1 MTISQYLQRKKQ
13 ENPELANVADMDLY
27 RRLVQEKDPGL
38 PSFSS
43 QNLTTGRRGQ
53 TAYERKA
60 DPNFVNSL
68 FDWTDWG
75 IDEGS
80 ARWAKSAYN
89 NSITGLAY
97 QLYNGEQR
105 FNLDGYNPG
114 MAEDIFSAVLSFM
127 MPADLLSM
135 RVGGILGRQLTG
147 LAGYGF
153 KQAAVDNF
161 VKLSGKKLFQK
172 GVQAETKEQFIIRKA
187 LAETQ
192 ADDIIKAAGYSGLF
206 QAYAPKAAG
215 SIASAA
221 TLATFE
227 GTRGGVAAAVNGE
240 DVWAG
245 IGSGVM
251 HGGIMGG
258 IIGAFGASLNVKN
271 AALWNKV
278 KSGKELTPK
287 EAKQIAWWNANPF
300 TGTGKAAQVVGEA
313 GIFTAPEIKNVI
325 MDEDYSMRDLARSF
339 FVNAGMMGVL
349 KAQHGL
355 QGKLWNQGKQSLKE
369 YYETE
374 GKGEREK
381 NERIEESKNNIKE
394 ETGID
399 IDVNETSSQRETRQ
413 NTKKEVDKFVDRQ
426 LDKEGI
432 TKEEYESWEKEFDQA
447 TKDLERLDP
456 ESPNYDPNFKMSDAG
471 WQNVWSQVQK
481 VYGSMK
487 KNINRYKKD
496 NPDITEAREA
506 KLKEMESLADA
517 WKTEII
523 DRYNNIETI
532 KNKNTKLS
540 ETERKTKIKDAKG
553 RLNVA
558 WEKATDAE
566 KKNLR
571 EGIEDKVNEKGEIVD
586 ESAWAEISENVDRFY
601 TIRGEAETFKTPK
614 KEPTKKESK
623 KESKKEEFERQFDE
637 GEITEPIENIE
648 SQIIENVKSGRED
661 AKTGGRKS
669 KVLKI
674 DKEIQDE
681 SYGDTDVK
689 RNAYNRSKKVL
700 GYVAREHF
708 LKEGLSG
715 KSTALNHLRRLA
727 KDLAEDG
734 RSLFE
739 ITDKDIV
746 NFTREGGA
754 KRDGKGGI
762 KQAELVTFIKAL
774 KEIVSLTDSRPSE
787 LFNTKKFKMVLSE
800 DVVKTVKELFLKE
813 QSGGGQGLQNPKSE
827 TSGFDIKPNEIKLPT
842 KSGGKTKYISTKL
855 SNLLKGLVE
864 RLGIVNRKKDVPPGH
879 EDFLIRDIDGNALTT
894 KEVNIL
900 TQAIFGKSEYKDL
913 TYGEARLFRNAIEQ
927 WAKKKVKLTANTK
940 ELKQLIEDGVFDMRD
955 IFEIVD
961 SVMVG
966 HGRIEDMGKLYS
978 GTFDKPTLKR
988 VVKAII
994 KEYKHDI
1001 KTGDVKTRVSGK
1013 GFSTERLN
1021 KGFENLKNEKVD
1033 KKYKDGKFNKD
1044 GSFTFKD
1051 ANGNKRTITK
1061 KTLEAMFEYML
1072 ETGPRINEIAP
1083 EAETLKFFEQFATEK
1098 YQLEGKERTAESIV
1112 SAKELRDQVA
1122 WVKEKF
1128 PQLSV
1133 QIEKSL
1139 GTVKG
1144 QQVLGK
1150 IAGRLIK
1157 IAEGKAKVDTLPHE
1171 VAHHVV
1177 DVLRELGDPF
1187 SKKLV
1192 KDGIKMFKKKGMS
1205 EAQAEEAFVEA
1216 LGRYTAKELPK
1227 GMMGRMGS
1235 WVKRMWSHFKQY
1247 FGLTNRRDVQQMQK
1261 DIVRIVGGKVLSGK
1275 IPTDVMPLKSRI
1287 KVKYQKSGTPTGD
1300 KAVEK
1305 ARKRVEE
1312 LEKRLIED
1320 YGYTKEQLQEIGENI
1335 IGRKEYKKLTVSD
1348 IERYEARLNIL
1359 GDKYLEGKPKKLSV
1373 NESKV
1378 EEIETQYD
1386 ISVEQRDKFFK
1397 DVYNTTLEKANDIMI
1412 KNYKSYVRKGNEVV
1426 PKGGGA
1432 SESIDLI
1439 GKTLFPS
1446 LSIFTRPF
1454 MTAADVIYKYG
1465 GKPGKIIAEKLLG
1478 HDATR
1483 SWYKGEG
1490 EVAIERIKN
1499 VITDKKV
1506 RNNYMHLLDKD
1517 LAAGALKGVK
1527 QKEREYNKLIEEG
1540 QAKGKNPYTKERK
1553 EIEQTIK
1560 DFAKG
1565 GKYYEAREL
1574 WENLSK
1580 FYWNSLMKEISLNTR
1595 GNREFQQI
1603 KKELNEKFINQY
1615 FARKV
1620 TKQAL
1625 EHLKKESPEIE
1636 AIINREFNKL
1646 TKEDLKRASKDL
1658 DVDMK
1663 DPMFEKNVKDMLAEE
1678 LLTMIDFG
1686 PTRVKPNFLKER
1698 GALLPEYMTITL
1710 NNGMKKTIKTYETSL
1725 DATIG
1730 SYVNGMAKYL
1740 ATVKHFPEFTQ
1751 LKGKFS
1757 FRPDAKLNNLELMSK
1772 DKGLGAYAAET
1783 VRAQLGLDYSNR
1795 DILMNPAME
1804 GLGKLT
1810 NWSAFAGLSSPMSGV
1825 KNVLI
1830 QIPRSVALFG
1840 VRTTVRSMGYALKA
1854 MKDPKLFEKA
1864 MREGQIGYGTKELI
1878 RKEAPLIRWW
1888 FDNVNLMTKTENF
1901 NRIVLAEAGKMHFTE
1916 LLNVARG
1923 TKSMFHPQ
1931 GKKSEVMRMFKETW
1945 KLSDAD
1951 IKFLVEG
1958 KNIFGTKR
1966 YHKIMERVGFESH
1979 KSGAGATGVSDL
1991 PLWMTNKYMKPFTLF
2006 TRMATSVTIDSYKNY
2021 VKPIRNGNLA
2031 PLLRA
2036 TIGHGLSGFALY
2048 WIYDKFMGQQM
2059 PDEEN
2064 PAIDRAVSY
2073 LWKGEFLGM
2082 FGEIIS
2088 PYDKG
2093 MSIPIMEPII
2103 IRNAKNA
2110 WSEVSQVLGYGK
2122 GAKQAIS
2129 DFTLN
2134 SFVLAN
2140 QAKRTFDNFNHPY
2153 STNYKRVKALRRK
2166 FNEAMGY
2173 EVPQGSFMSSRQP
2186 YYYKLK
2192 KSIMYGKSHS
2202 EIALSYYNAFNYICS
2217 QLEED
2222 GVSSKSIREK
2232 KAKQAIDAVIRHMHP
2247 VNLPDDKKG
2256 RRDSKRNEFLGYL
2269 SKENKELALNLEK
2282 EWKYKERQFY
2292 KIIKNHKWKR
2302 KYSLYAYHD

>member
-27 RRLVQEKDPGL
+27 RRLIQEKDPGL

-172 GVQAETKEQFIIRKA
+172 GVQTETKEQFIIRKA

-240 DVWAG
+240 DVWEG
-245 IGSGVM
+245 IGGGVM

-287 EAKQIAWWNANPF
+287 EAKKIAWWNANPF

-325 MDEDYSMRDLARSF
+325 MDEDYSMRDLTRSF

-355 QGKLWNQGKQSLKE
+355 QGKLWNQGKESLKE

-381 NERIEESKNNIKE
+381 SERLEDSKNNIKE

-399 IDVNETSSQRETRQ
+399 INVNETPSQRETRQ
-413 NTKKEVDKFVDRQ
+413 NTRKEVDKFVDRQ

-432 TKEEYESWEKEFDQA
+432 TKEEYEKWEKEFDQA
-447 TKDLERLDP
+447 TKDLDRMSP

-487 KNINRYKKD
+487 KNINRYKQD

-523 DRYNNIETI
+523 DKYNNIETI

-571 EGIEDKVNEKGEIVD
+571 EGIEDKINEKGEIVD

-601 TIRGEAETFKTPK
+601 TIRGESEAPVTPVTVSDKKVEIKQRMKDEVVKSLDTNETIK
-614 KEPTKKESK
+614 KDIVEKFERGNISSEKRQHEEWLNESDTRIQNTKLGKEGSHQREAYNESK
-623 KESKKEEFERQFDE
+623 GVLAYIARKL
-637 GEITEPIENIE
+637 IP
-648 SQIIENVKSGRED
+648 
-661 AKTGGRKS
+661 GRKAGVTKNS
-669 KVLKI
+669 RT
-674 DKEIQDE
+674 EI
-681 SYGDTDVK
+681 
-689 RNAYNRSKKVL
+689 
-700 GYVAREHF
+700 
-708 LKEGLSG
+708 
-715 KSTALNHLRRLA
+715 NHLDKLA
-727 KDLAEDG
+727 KELAEDG

-739 ITDKDIV
+739 IKDKDILSYV
-746 NFTREGGA
+746 QRT
-754 KRDGKGGI
+754 GI
-762 KQAELVTFIKAL
+762 KQEAITKLLDAFKQIKTELDVKNKDLFKNLRDFDLIKLEGQNLYDAIG
-774 KEIVSLTDSRPSE
+774 KMYDVG
-787 LFNTKKFKMVLSE
+787 KK
-800 DVVKTVKELFLKE
+800 
-813 QSGGGQGLQNPKSE
+813 GGKGEGLQTPKGKE
-827 TSGFDIKPNEIKLPT
+827 SGFEIIKDDTIT
-842 KSGGKTKYISTKL
+842 IRGKTRTYTKYITDTLK
-855 SNLLKGLVE
+855 KGLDYLIG
-864 RLGIVNRKKDVPPGH
+864 RTKTLDGPAGH
-879 EDFLIRDIDGNALTT
+879 NDYLIRDITGEALTT
-894 KEVNIL
+894 KEINIL
-900 TQAIFGKSEYKDL
+900 TREIFGKRKLSSGDF
-913 TYGEARLFRNAIEQ
+913 GEGRLFRNSIAQ
-927 WAKKKVKLTANTK
+927 WAKEKLKPEDALLIDAFVLGHGSEKSMFETYAGKMKPSEAKRRVK
-940 ELKQLIEDGVFDMRD
+940 EL
-955 IFEIVD
+955 
-961 SVMVG
+961 
-966 HGRIEDMGKLYS
+966 
-978 GTFDKPTLKR
+978 
-988 VVKAII
+988 I
-994 KEYKHDI
+994 KEYIKDI
-1001 KTGDVKTRVSGK
+1001 TDPNGFKSSNKKEGYSTNEIRK
-1013 GFSTERLN
+1013 GLN
-1021 KGFENLKNEKVD
+1021 NLKKHKGNISFKDRNGNFRAVD
-1033 KKYKDGKFNKD
+1033 KK
-1044 GSFTFKD
+1044 
-1051 ANGNKRTITK
+1051 
-1061 KTLEAMFEYML
+1061 TLQTMFEYMI
-1072 ETGPRINEIAP
+1072 ETGPRLNEIAP
-1083 EAETLKFFEQFATEK
+1083 SPDALKAREKYATEK
-1098 YQLEGKERTAESIV
+1098 FQLEGKERTAESIV
-1112 SAKELRDQVA
+1112 SARELTDQVA

-1171 VAHHVV
+1171 VSHHVV

-1192 KDGIKMFKKKGMS
+1192 KDGIEMFKKKGMS
-1205 EAQAEEAFVEA
+1205 KAQAEEAFVEA
-1216 LGRYTAKELPK
+1216 LGKYTSKQLPK
-1227 GMMGRMGS
+1227 RMMGRVGS
-1235 WVKRMWSHFKQY
+1235 WVKRMWSHLKQR

-1261 DIVRIVGGKVLSGK
+1261 DIVRIIGGKVLSGK
-1275 IPTDVMPLKSRI
+1275 IPTDIMPLKSRI
-1287 KVKYQKSGTPTGD
+1287 KVKYQKSGTPTGN
-1300 KAVEK
+1300 KAVDK

-1320 YGYTKEQLQEIGENI
+1320 YGYTKGQLQEIGENI
-1335 IGRKEYKKLTVSD
+1335 IGKKEYKKLTVSD

-1412 KNYKSYVRKGNEVV
+1412 KNYNSYVRKGNEVV

-1432 SESIDLI
+1432 GESLIDI
-1439 GKTLFPS
+1439 GETPLPS
-1446 LSIFTRPF
+1446 LSIFARPF
-1454 MTAADVIYKYG
+1454 MTAADVVYKYG
-1465 GKPGKIIAEKLLG
+1465 GKPGKIIAEKLLT
-1478 HDATR
+1478 HDFTR
-1483 SWYKGEG
+1483 SVYKGEG
-1490 EVAIERIKN
+1490 EVVIERIKN

-1506 RNNYMHLLDKD
+1506 KTNYMHLLDKE

-1527 QKEREYNKLIEEG
+1527 QKEKEYNKLIEEG

-1553 EIEQTIK
+1553 EMEQTIK

-1580 FYWNSLMKEISLNTR
+1580 FYWNSLTKEISLNTR

-1625 EHLKKESPEIE
+1625 EHIKKESPEIE
-1636 AIINREFNKL
+1636 AIVNREFNKL

-1658 DVDMK
+1658 GVDMK

-1686 PTRVKPNFLKER
+1686 PTRVNPNFLKER

-1757 FRPDAKLNNLELMSK
+1757 FKPDAKLRNLELMSK

-1795 DILMNPAME
+1795 DILMNPVNE

-1810 NWSAFAGLSSPMSGV
+1810 NWSAFAGLSSPMSGL
-1825 KNVLI
+1825 KNILI
-1830 QIPRSVALFG
+1830 QVPRSVAIYG
-1840 VRTTVRSMGYALKA
+1840 VRNTVRSMGYSLKA

-1888 FDNVNLMTKTENF
+1888 FDNVNGMTTTENF

-1945 KLSDAD
+1945 KLKDSD

-1991 PLWMTNKYMKPFTLF
+1991 PLWMTNKYIKPFTLF
-2006 TRMATSVTIDSYKNY
+2006 ARMATSVTIDSYKNY
-2021 VKPIRNGNLA
+2021 VKPIKNGNLA

-2036 TIGHGLSGFALY
+2036 TIGHGLSGVALY
-2048 WIYDKFMGQQM
+2048 WIYDKFMGQQP

-2103 IRNAKNA
+2103 LRNAKNA

-2122 GAKQAIS
+2122 SAKQAIS

-2192 KSIMYGKSHS
+2192 KSIMYGKSDS

-2269 SKENKELALNLEK
+2269 SKENKELALGLEK

-2302 KYSLYAYHD
+2302 KYSLYAYYD